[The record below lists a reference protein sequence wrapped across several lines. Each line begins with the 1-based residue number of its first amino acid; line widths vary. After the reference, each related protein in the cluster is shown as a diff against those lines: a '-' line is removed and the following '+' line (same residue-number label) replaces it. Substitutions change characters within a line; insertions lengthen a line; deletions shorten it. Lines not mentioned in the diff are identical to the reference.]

1 MSRQVRQKAA
11 KPSRMVAY
19 DFETTR
25 IRQGTPRPLYLTAYG
40 LDPEFCVDTP
50 IRDMTHLRELLEAQF
65 LTDELQG
72 TRYVAWNAN
81 AFDAYFVAAA
91 LLESPAWVI
100 RPYLTK
106 GNSLRGLRVLKA
118 QDAGKEQ
125 ATGWEFLDGM
135 AMLGLAGTP
144 LSKLLNTFAPE
155 FRKLSGTIDFERE
168 EFDPENPA
176 HRAYAFRDS
185 EGLWHAMTRAQAILL
200 ENFNQPLSVT
210 MGAACIK
217 IFKAHIPPRV
227 DVRNLPDDL
236 EDITRQYVVRGGF
249 CYCARRYEG
258 PVWKYDLN
266 QAYAAAMRE
275 AQLPAGRALHTLN
288 GIHRYAK
295 TYIAR
300 VTATHPTNIVPFY
313 YVTLN
318 DRGQLKAAFATTHIS
333 ETWITS
339 VEVEQLKAE
348 GWRIKVL
355 ESWTWETQFS
365 MADYVNRLEGIR
377 TTCEGGPSGP
387 IGTVIK
393 AVGNHSY
400 GKTLEVLGDQ
410 EFIIAK
416 ECPADFAPYY
426 ADGFEPINHVFW
438 KFTEPRGKDY
448 HQPHLGGFI
457 TAYVR
462 MVLRRAILLRP
473 DDWLYADTDCVVFAS
488 DVTNMLDVDPKR
500 YGAWKVEETGTHF
513 RIIAKKVYQNVETG
527 KGHAKGLNVKRLTP
541 DDYEAWF
548 HGTPPVQDQVQRNNF
563 VSVMQGAEMYRLQT
577 RAGTSVEKTL
587 A

>member
-1 MSRQVRQKAA
+1 
-11 KPSRMVAY
+11 
-19 DFETTR
+19 
-25 IRQGTPRPLYLTAYG
+25 
-40 LDPEFCVDTP
+40 
-50 IRDMTHLRELLEAQF
+50 
-65 LTDELQG
+65 
-72 TRYVAWNAN
+72 
-81 AFDAYFVAAA
+81 
-91 LLESPAWVI
+91 
-100 RPYLTK
+100 
-106 GNSLRGLRVLKA
+106 
-118 QDAGKEQ
+118 
-125 ATGWEFLDGM
+125 
-135 AMLGLAGTP
+135 
-144 LSKLLNTFAPE
+144 
-155 FRKLSGTIDFERE
+155 
-168 EFDPENPA
+168 
-176 HRAYAFRDS
+176 
-185 EGLWHAMTRAQAILL
+185 MTRAQAILL

-227 DVRNLPDDL
+227 DVRNLSEEL

-318 DRGQLKAAFATTHIS
+318 DRGQLKAAFATNHIS
-333 ETWITS
+333 ETWLTCI
-339 VEVEQLKAE
+339 EVEQLKAE

-365 MADYVNRLEGIR
+365 MADYVNSLEGIR

-387 IGTVIK
+387 VGTVIK

-410 EFIIAK
+410 EFLIAK
-416 ECPADFAPYY
+416 DCPPDFAPYY

-438 KFTEPRGKDY
+438 RFTEPRGKDY

-488 DVTNMLDVDPKR
+488 DVTNMLDIDPKR
-500 YGAWKVEETGTHF
+500 YGAWKLEESGTHF

>member
-1 MSRQVRQKAA
+1 MTRQVRQKAA

-40 LDPEFCVDTP
+40 LEPEFCVDTP
-50 IRDMTHLRELLEAQF
+50 IRDMTHLRQLLESQF
-65 LTDELQG
+65 LTDDLQG
-72 TRYVAWNAN
+72 TRFVAWNAN

-91 LLESPAWVI
+91 LLESSSWVI

-118 QDAGKEQ
+118 QDAGREQ

-144 LSKLLNTFAPE
+144 LSKLLDTFAPE

-168 EFDPENPA
+168 EFDSGNPA
-176 HRAYAFRDS
+176 HCAYAFRDS
-185 EGLWHAMTRAQAILL
+185 EGLWHAMTRAQSILL
-200 ENFNQPLSVT
+200 DNFNQPLAVT
-210 MGAACIK
+210 MGAVGIK

-227 DVRNLPDDL
+227 DVRNLPEELDTTVRDF
-236 EDITRQYVVRGGF
+236 VVRGGF

-275 AQLPAGRALHTLN
+275 AQLPAGRAMHSSTGL
-288 GIHRYAK
+288 HRYAK

-300 VTATHPTNIVPFY
+300 VNATHPTNIVPFY
-313 YVTLN
+313 HVALN
-318 DRGQLKAAFATTHIS
+318 DRGRLKATFATNHLHDTWLTCIEIDQLKR
-333 ETWITS
+333 
-339 VEVEQLKAE
+339 E
-348 GWRIKVL
+348 GWRVSVS

-365 MADYVNRLEGIR
+365 MADYVNRLESIR

-410 EFIIAK
+410 EFLIAK
-416 ECPADFAPYY
+416 ECPPDYAPFY
-426 ADGFEPINHVFW
+426 ADGFAPIDHVFW
-438 KFTEPRGKDY
+438 RFTEPRGKDY
-448 HQPHLGGFI
+448 HQPHIGAWI
-457 TAYVR
+457 TAHVR

-473 DDWLYADTDCVVFAS
+473 DDWLYADTDCVVFGS
-488 DVTNMLDVDPKR
+488 DVTDMLDVDPKR
-500 YGAWKVEETGTHF
+500 YGAWKLEESGTHF

-527 KGHAKGLNVKRLTP
+527 KGHAKGLNVKRLAP
-541 DDYEAWF
+541 ADYEAWF
-548 HGTPPVQDQVQRNNF
+548 RGAPPTQEQIQRNNF
-563 VSVMQGAEMYRLQT
+563 VAVMQGAEMYRTQV
-577 RAGTSVEKTL
+577 RRGTAVEAITT
-587 A
+587 